1 MGDIEFISEL
11 VIGLMYGPQ
20 GGAGSIIDEY
30 YRQFEP
36 YEGEF
41 PGQKEAKRLYDR
53 RCLLCRAFSRISR
66 TRGGATALTFT
77 LFSLDLAS
85 FCGEMPYQSMSWT
98 R

>member
-53 RCLLCRAFSRISR
+53 AVSAVQGVLPDIKNTRWRNR
-66 TRGGATALTFT
+66 TDFYT
-77 LFSLDLAS
+77 LSLDLAS
-85 FCGEMPYQSMSWT
+85 FCGEMPYQRMSWT